1 MGSFHI
7 ILIKITEKSNLGR
20 EVFLLAHSFRVNM
33 LGGESLL
40 ASESAG
46 YICVNLL
53 ATFV

>member
-7 ILIKITEKSNLGR
+7 ILVKITEKSNLGR

-40 ASESAG
+40 VSESSG
-46 YICVNLL
+46 YICVDPLV
-53 ATFV
+53 TFV